1 VTLDERDDWSE
12 HQPSARDENRF
23 IEEHGIDVY
32 ARWHLGIDESQPAS
46 NKSRYRFPYG
56 DFVSVHRCGVLAAQ
70 SRAGQYKHPKIQRAA
85 ANLHG
90 MLEALMAARGSAPS

>member
-1 VTLDERDDWSE
+1 MKLNQRAYKHARQLIADGRVTLDERDAWSE
-12 HQPSARDENRF
+12 HQPSTRDENRF

-56 DFVSVHRCGVLAAQ
+56 DFVTVHRCGVLAA
-70 SRAGQYKHPKIQRAA
+70 
-85 ANLHG
+85 
-90 MLEALMAARGSAPS
+90 E